1 MDYRKRLEDEI
12 DWRDKGMNKPL
23 LLVVTGRPGS
33 GKTTLAKK
41 LGEKAY
47 LPVISRDE
55 IKEGYVRTMGLAHD
69 ELPDGNRIATDQF
82 FKTVEGLLCGG
93 VSVVAEAAFQHKLWS
108 AKLEPLLD
116 KARVVMIVC
125 QPGDDRTAYERYL
138 RRREQEPMR
147 RYFHGDAGDRQS
159 GPPVYDPPH
168 MDIET
173 ICVDTTDGYAPEIGA
188 LLGEILGQ
196 G

>member
-55 IKEGYVRTMGLAHD
+55 IKEGYLQTLRISHDGL
-69 ELPDGNRIATDQF
+69 G
-82 FKTVEGLLCGG
+82 
-93 VSVVAEAAFQHKLWS
+93 S
-108 AKLEPLLD
+108 
-116 KARVVMIVC
+116 
-125 QPGDDRTAYERYL
+125 
-138 RRREQEPMR
+138 
-147 RYFHGDAGDRQS
+147 
-159 GPPVYDPPH
+159 
-168 MDIET
+168 
-173 ICVDTTDGYAPEIGA
+173 
-188 LLGEILGQ
+188 
-196 G
+196 